1 METSIDPTC
10 RVHVIAVS
18 PHESDHIALA
28 HIFGHTSWQLD
39 IAHSVREASA
49 QLFSP
54 GFELVS
60 PVILCEETLCDGNWK
75 DLLRMTQ
82 ELSHRNN
89 LIVTATQADDRLWAE
104 VLNLGAYDVLQKPFR
119 SQEVFR
125 TIGLA
130 WTDRRKSPARMVAR
144 AASGFPAAAV
154 A

>member
-1 METSIDPTC
+1 MKSTIDPTC

-18 PHESDHIALA
+18 PFENDHIVLA
-28 HIFGHTSWQLD
+28 HIFGHTAWRLD
-39 IAHSVREASA
+39 SARSLQDASV

-54 GFELVS
+54 RVS
-60 PVILCEETLCDGNWK
+60 PVPPVVLCDASLQDGSWQ
-75 DLLRMTQ
+75 DVLRMSQ
-82 ELSHRNN
+82 ELPAPANV
-89 LIVTATQADDRLWAE
+89 IVTTNHPDDRLWAE

-130 WTDRRKSPARMVAR
+130 WTDRRKP
-144 AASGFPAAAV
+144 AASKYVQAATMTAGAAV